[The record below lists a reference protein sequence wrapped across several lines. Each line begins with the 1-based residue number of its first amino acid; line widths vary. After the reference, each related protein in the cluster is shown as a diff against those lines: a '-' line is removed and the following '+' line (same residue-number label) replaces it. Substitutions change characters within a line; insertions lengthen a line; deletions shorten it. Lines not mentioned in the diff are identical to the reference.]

1 MNLQEIGWQ
10 GRYWSNLLKTYVHT
24 ANAYKTTHL
33 EVHFICLYI
42 YIYIYIYEQI
52 YCIFETSSIICFMFS
67 QNAVYFIILPFS
79 AQ

>member
-42 YIYIYIYEQI
+42 YIYIYIY
-52 YCIFETSSIICFMFS
+52 M
-67 QNAVYFIILPFS
+67 NKFIAFLRQ
-79 AQ
+79 AA